1 MTSVASIWSEV
12 AIAAQREMLEDLNR
26 QLSRYHT
33 AVLQLMAVAGRAGA
47 PIDEIVEAVRLC
59 TDGPVPVEE
68 LPHDGETEP
77 MEKDDPREIE
87 AIRAADHIPTQEL
100 RAVTDEDLEAVS

>member
-1 MTSVASIWSEV
+1 MTSVETIWTEV
-12 AIAAQREMLEDLNR
+12 ALEAQREMLTELNR
-26 QLSRYHT
+26 QLSRYHQS
-33 AVLQLMAVAGRAGA
+33 VLALMAVAGRAGA

-59 TDGPVPVEE
+59 IDGPVPVEE
-68 LPHDGETEP
+68 MGPGNTEP
-77 MEKDDPREIE
+77 LERDDPREIE

>member
-1 MTSVASIWSEV
+1 MMTTASIWSE
-12 AIAAQREMLEDLNR
+12 IALEAQREMLTELNW

-33 AVLQLMAVAGRAGA
+33 AVLALMAVAGRAGA
-47 PIDEIVEAVRLC
+47 PIDEIVAAVRLC

-68 LPHDGETEP
+68 MPHEETAP
-77 MEKDDPREIE
+77 MERDDPREIE

-100 RAVTDEDLEAVS
+100 RAVTDEDLEVLA